1 MKKKH
6 SNSFAREIALQS
18 LYQIELGKK
27 SIEEV
32 MELKWMSNLPER
44 KIIDYSKKIVCGV
57 YESFENNINYIIKYS
72 RKDITQISTIVQG
85 IMQIGLWELKNAQID
100 PVVIIDDLLELT
112 RKFDGEESVAF
123 VNATLD
129 SIRKEICEIK
139 K

>member
-44 KIIDYSKKIVCGV
+44 KIIDYAKKIVSGV
-57 YESFENNINYIIKYS
+57 YETFENNINYIIKYS

-85 IMQIGLWELKNAQID
+85 IMQIGLWELKKRTNR
-100 PVVIIDDLLELT
+100 P
-112 RKFDGEESVAF
+112 GS
-123 VNATLD
+123 NN
-129 SIRKEICEIK
+129 
-139 K
+139 